1 VGSIAEYLDLEV
13 EMGQEADFQHKL
25 NPALPA
31 GMQILM
37 QKTIFAKVPSL
48 ASTIGQLTYET
59 DLEEVVISPDWL
71 DGYLSQ
77 PTIMIERQLKEG
89 NKSVDI
95 RPFIKKLE
103 LSDHRL
109 VITLIA
115 IEGRMAKVTEVLES
129 LLGKQGID
137 HRNFYTQRTGQFI
150 VTGDKVQEPFEV
162 I

>member
-1 VGSIAEYLDLEV
+1 
-13 EMGQEADFQHKL
+13 
-25 NPALPA
+25 
-31 GMQILM
+31 
-37 QKTIFAKVPSL
+37 
-48 ASTIGQLTYET
+48 
-59 DLEEVVISPDWL
+59 
-71 DGYLSQ
+71 
-77 PTIMIERQLKEG
+77 MIERQLKEG
-89 NKSVDI
+89 KKTMDI

-109 VITLIA
+109 VTTLIA

-150 VTGDKVQEPFEV
+150 VMGDKVQEPFEV

>member
-1 VGSIAEYLDLEV
+1 
-13 EMGQEADFQHKL
+13 
-25 NPALPA
+25 
-31 GMQILM
+31 
-37 QKTIFAKVPSL
+37 
-48 ASTIGQLTYET
+48 
-59 DLEEVVISPDWL
+59 
-71 DGYLSQ
+71 
-77 PTIMIERQLKEG
+77 
-89 NKSVDI
+89 VDI
-95 RPFIKKLE
+95 RPFFKKLE
-103 LSDHRL
+103 LSDHIL